1 MSSTLDLM
9 ALVRRLAHEDR
20 ANLAATL
27 GLEPNS
33 APEEICETVRWLY
46 HSKVRREIRRR
57 TDDVFDWVKSYLPD
71 APGAKSKAAAE
82 NDEYPLPTWA
92 DLVDH
97 IGRHLKAFDE
107 TVDLTTN
114 ERYICQAV
122 IVRALA
128 KMTPPQRDAFFSQKV
143 DWGDLLEHGGPKG
156 SGAGGAFRGV
166 QVLVLAEAAGF
177 SLYTASSTALSM
189 VSGGLG
195 ITLPFAA
202 YTGLSSI
209 LSFVTGP
216 VGWMAA
222 IGFLGW
228 KLTGPELK
236 KILPAVIY
244 LINVRARKA
253 ALQA

>member
-1 MSSTLDLM
+1 MRSTLDLR
-9 ALVRRLAHEDR
+9 ALVGGLAREDR
-20 ANLAATL
+20 ANLAVTL

-33 APEEICETVRWLY
+33 AAEKICEEVRWMY
-46 HSKVRREIRRR
+46 HSKVRSEIR
-57 TDDVFDWVKSYLPD
+57 K
-71 APGAKSKAAAE
+71 GAKPVVDLLKSRLRGVPGVESKAATE
-82 NDEYPLPTWA
+82 NDDYPVPTWA

-97 IGRHLKAFDE
+97 VGRHLKAFDE
-107 TVDLTTN
+107 TADLTTN

-128 KMTPPQRDAFFSQKV
+128 KMTPPQRDAFFSEKV
-143 DWGDLLEHGGPKG
+143 DWGELLEHGGPKG
-156 SGAGGAFRGV
+156 SNAGGAFRGV
-166 QVLVLAEAAGF
+166 QALAFAEAAGF

-216 VGWMAA
+216 VGWIAA

-228 KLTGPELK
+228 KLTGPELQK
-236 KILPAVIY
+236 LLPAVIY
-244 LINVRARKA
+244 LINVRAREA

>member
-1 MSSTLDLM
+1 MSSTLDLL
-9 ALVRRLAHEDR
+9 ALVGRLAHEDR

-27 GLEPNS
+27 GLEPDS
-33 APEEICETVRWLY
+33 APEEICETIRWLY
-46 HSKVRREIRRR
+46 HSKVRREIRKGARS
-57 TDDVFDWVKSYLPD
+57 VVGFAKSYLPD
-71 APGAKSKAAAE
+71 ALGVASKVATE
-82 NDEYPLPTWA
+82 NDDYPVPTWA

-97 IGRHLKAFDE
+97 VGRHLKAFDE
-107 TVDLTTN
+107 TADLTTN

-122 IVRALA
+122 IVRALD

-143 DWGDLLEHGGPKG
+143 DWGELLEHGGPEG
-156 SGAGGAFRGV
+156 SSAGGAFRGV
-166 QVLVLAEAAGF
+166 QVLALAEAAGF

-216 VGWMAA
+216 VGWIAA

-236 KILPAVIY
+236 KLLPAVIY
-244 LINVRARKA
+244 LINVRARET